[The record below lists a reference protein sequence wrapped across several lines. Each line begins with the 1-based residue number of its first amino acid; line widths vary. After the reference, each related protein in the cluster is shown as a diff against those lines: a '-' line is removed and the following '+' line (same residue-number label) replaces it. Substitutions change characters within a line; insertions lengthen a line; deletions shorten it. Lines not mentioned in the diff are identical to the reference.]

1 MFQGNRDERET
12 VDVSMAKQDAQ
23 VRPNLHVLLIYF
35 LYVVVPVLTARSQ
48 GRVLQ
53 THHL

>member
-23 VRPNLHVLLIYF
+23 VRPNLHVFEEDIFVLI
-35 LYVVVPVLTARSQ
+35 PVLTSRSQ